1 VTTTA
6 TAAPAAT
13 ATKTAIVLAPVN
25 DLTRK
30 RTEEYNAIAT
40 ELGGHVKFAL
50 VNSDKSFEDIV
61 RASAGGI
68 AITTPVYRAIREG
81 LINDLVQKVP
91 TIKLVQ
97 AASAGTD
104 RFDKKRLAELGCA
117 VANHGGAN
125 AVAVAEHAIALMFGI
140 SRKFHKQMADVRAG
154 LWNSE
159 ITALPIPEFRTL
171 VGKQV
176 GIIGLGNV
184 GSRIAKRLQGWECN
198 VVFHDVRTFDDAYV
212 AAAGAKPMPLDQLL
226 ATSDI
231 VSVNVPLERTTRYL
245 ISDREL
251 ALMKPTAILINTA
264 RGPVVEEAALVR
276 ALRNR
281 QILGAGLDVTEK
293 EPIDLEN
300 PLFGF
305 DNVILTPH
313 MATRALESDLNT
325 LRFVLANIDRLAR
338 GEALQSVVLPV

>member
-1 VTTTA
+1 MTTTA

-212 AAAGAKPMPLDQLL
+212 AAAGAKPMGMVPDTTASSASVPPL
-226 ATSDI
+226 
-231 VSVNVPLERTTRYL
+231 
-245 ISDREL
+245 
-251 ALMKPTAILINTA
+251 
-264 RGPVVEEAALVR
+264 
-276 ALRNR
+276 
-281 QILGAGLDVTEK
+281 
-293 EPIDLEN
+293 
-300 PLFGF
+300 
-305 DNVILTPH
+305 
-313 MATRALESDLNT
+313 
-325 LRFVLANIDRLAR
+325 
-338 GEALQSVVLPV
+338 

>member
-1 VTTTA
+1 MTT
-6 TAAPAAT
+6 PA
-13 ATKTAIVLAPVN
+13 KIAIVLAPVN
-25 DLTRK
+25 ELTRK
-30 RTEEYNAIAT
+30 RTDEYNTIAA
-40 ELGGHVKFAL
+40 ELGGHVSFVL
-50 VNSDKSFEDIV
+50 VDSEQSLDKV
-61 RASAGGI
+61 AQASEGGI
-68 AITTPVYRAIREG
+68 AITTPVYRAIRLG

-91 TIKLVQ
+91 TIKLMQ
-97 AASAGTD
+97 ASSAGTD
-104 RFDKKRLAELGCA
+104 RFDKARLAEMSCA

-154 LWNSE
+154 LWSSE

-184 GSRIAKRLQGWECN
+184 GSRIAKRLQGWECK

-212 AAAGAKPMPLDQLL
+212 AATGATPMALDALL
-226 ATSDI
+226 STSDI

-251 ALMKPTAILINTA
+251 ALMKPTAILVNTA

-276 ALRNR
+276 ALRNK
-281 QILGAGLDVTEK
+281 QILGAGLDVTET
-293 EPIDLEN
+293 EPIALEN

-305 DNVILTPH
+305 DNVIITPH

-325 LRFVLANIDRLAR
+325 LRFVVANIDRLAR

>member
-1 VTTTA
+1 MTTTA

-104 RFDKKRLAELGCA
+104 RFARPDLGKSPFTK
-117 VANHGGAN
+117 GAGTTPGSGQPGN
-125 AVAVAEHAIALMFGI
+125 
-140 SRKFHKQMADVRAG
+140 AG
-154 LWNSE
+154 LTKGTTGNIGFRKDGVGNPTGTLARVGEPHRPPIRLGEQAGSE
-159 ITALPIPEFRTL
+159 RP
-171 VGKQV
+171 QV
-176 GIIGLGNV
+176 
-184 GSRIAKRLQGWECN
+184 EC
-198 VVFHDVRTFDDAYV
+198 
-212 AAAGAKPMPLDQLL
+212 
-226 ATSDI
+226 
-231 VSVNVPLERTTRYL
+231 
-245 ISDREL
+245 
-251 ALMKPTAILINTA
+251 
-264 RGPVVEEAALVR
+264 PVVEDSGGLRVGRVVELESPIEGQSVDVVR
-276 ALRNR
+276 AHASAD
-281 QILGAGLDVTEK
+281 IV
-293 EPIDLEN
+293 
-300 PLFGF
+300 
-305 DNVILTPH
+305 
-313 MATRALESDLNT
+313 
-325 LRFVLANIDRLAR
+325 
-338 GEALQSVVLPV
+338 